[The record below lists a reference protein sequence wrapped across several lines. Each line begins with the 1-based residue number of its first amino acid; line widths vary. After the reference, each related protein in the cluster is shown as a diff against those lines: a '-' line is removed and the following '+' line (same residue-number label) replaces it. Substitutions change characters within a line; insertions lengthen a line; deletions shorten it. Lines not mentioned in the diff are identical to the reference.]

1 MSSDIGRRAWVTKCT
16 CWRCPACPILTP
28 PRYPYV
34 GEPATSGQLAW
45 LTDDMLNASIRSGGI
60 AVLVK

>member
-1 MSSDIGRRAWVTKCT
+1 MHLLALSSV
-16 CWRCPACPILTP
+16 PYPHP
-28 PRYPYV
+28 PTVSYE

-60 AVLVK
+60 AALVK

>member
-1 MSSDIGRRAWVTKCT
+1 
-16 CWRCPACPILTP
+16 
-28 PRYPYV
+28 V